1 MATRTRQDSRGGPRQ
16 SRPARLPIDTGD
28 FVTALRSLGREE
40 PGLFAHWQRTLEA
53 KHQRWIAFERREARR
68 PAPGRP

>member
-1 MATRTRQDSRGGPRQ
+1 MATRTRQDKPRRPRQ

-53 KHQRWIAFERREARR
+53 KHQHWVAFERREARR
-68 PAPGRP
+68 PVPGRP